1 MKWAWPFAVGLMSV
15 PALASAQGTGAGAD
29 GLAVSGTVRLRYEAV
44 QGQLRPGFNRN
55 DDLFGVRTTV
65 HADYA
70 SGSVHVVGEIFD
82 SRSYGA
88 DARTPISTNEVNA
101 FEVVQA
107 YAGVK
112 LGLGDDGH
120 QLIIDAGRMM
130 VNIGSRR
137 LVAADDFR
145 NTTNS
150 YTGLRA
156 DFSAAGGWKGTLIYV
171 LPQIRRP
178 DDNAG
183 LRNNKVE
190 VDRESFDLVLWGGTV
205 AHARTLGSFGAD
217 VSFYHLGEDDAPGR
231 PNRNRSLDTFGGRL
245 FRDPSVGSWD
255 LEVEGFGQRGTIRE
269 SLSPT
274 APRLNVRAWYI
285 HADAGYTLDAPWHPR
300 VSVDYDQASGDGRG
314 SRFSR
319 FDTLFG
325 MRRAD
330 FTPAGLFSGIGR
342 ANILAPGLRLEVTPN
357 KKLDG
362 FVSYRPM
369 WLDNRFDSFS
379 TTGVRDPSGRAGRF
393 AGHQLDSRLRFW
405 LRPERLRFEVDGLLV
420 ANGRFLDEAPNGP
433 PGKHAEYVTLNVTA
447 WF

>member
-1 MKWAWPFAVGLMSV
+1 MKRVWPLAIGLLGV
-15 PALASAQGTGAGAD
+15 PALAVAQGTGPGPD
-29 GLAVSGTVRLRYEAV
+29 GLNLSGTVRLRYEAV
-44 QGQLRPGFNRN
+44 HGQLRPGFNRN
-55 DDLFGVRTTV
+55 DDLFNMRTTL

-70 SGSVHVVGEIFD
+70 SGPMHVVGELFD
-82 SRSYGA
+82 SRVYGA
-88 DARTPISTNEVNA
+88 DARTPISTGEVNA
-101 FEVVQA
+101 LEVVQA

-112 LGLGDDGH
+112 LGAGGGGS
-120 QLIIDAGRMM
+120 QLTVDAGRMM

-150 YTGLRA
+150 YTGVRA
-156 DFSAAGGWKGTLIYV
+156 EFSAPTGWKGTLIYV

-178 DDNAG
+178 DDLEG
-183 LRNNKVE
+183 LRHNKVK

-205 AHARTLGSFGAD
+205 AHAQALGPIAAEA
-217 VSFYHLGEDDAPGR
+217 SFYHFGEDDSPGR

-245 FRDPSVGSWD
+245 FRDPSVASWD
-255 LEVEGFGQRGTIRE
+255 IEAEGYMQTGNIRA
-269 SLSPT
+269 SL
-274 APRLNVRAWYI
+274 APAAPKLDVRAWFI
-285 HADAGYTLDAPWHPR
+285 HADAGYTFDAPWHPR
-300 VSVDYDQASGDGRG
+300 LSVDYDQASGDGPG
-314 SRFSR
+314 PRFGR

-330 FTPAGLFSGIGR
+330 FTPAGLFAAIGR
-342 ANILAPGLRLEVTPN
+342 ANILSPGVRVEVTPS
-357 KKLDG
+357 KQLDG

-393 AGHQLDSRLRFW
+393 AGHQFDTRLRYW
-405 LRPERLRFEVDGLLV
+405 LRPERLRFEVDGLV
-420 ANGRFLDEAPNGP
+420 IANGRFLEDAPNGP